1 MKTSRIMFF
10 IALAVVVSWGIKM
23 FIIEEQN
30 PIKNPAAEHVAW
42 AIMVVLSVLIFL
54 PSLIT
59 GFMGY

>member
-30 PIKNPAAEHVAW
+30 PIKNPKAEHVAW

-59 GFMGY
+59 GFIGY

>member
-1 MKTSRIMFF
+1 MFF

-30 PIKNPAAEHVAW
+30 PVKNPNAEHIAW
-42 AIMVVLSVLIFL
+42 VIMIIISVLIFL
-54 PSLIT
+54 PSLVV